1 MLIVIAIMIL
11 SACKWLVPF
20 VVSVLNKIS
29 CCSTESERPHRC
41 CNLYI
46 GIFPILYRCHSYS
59 VDCRLFSTMSWEMPL
74 KLPLALGGFG
84 PPPDVWFPGP
94 TRVHIPNGI
103 LIGSAV
109 LMQLM
114 VATNRQ

>member
-1 MLIVIAIMIL
+1 
-11 SACKWLVPF
+11 
-20 VVSVLNKIS
+20 
-29 CCSTESERPHRC
+29 
-41 CNLYI
+41 
-46 GIFPILYRCHSYS
+46 
-59 VDCRLFSTMSWEMPL
+59 MSWEMPL
-74 KLPLALGGFG
+74 KLPLALGEFG
-84 PPPDVWFPGP
+84 PPPDVWFLGP